1 MNLSHIK
8 IGKNFP
14 QSVNVIIEIPK
25 GSKNKYEYREDIDAI
40 ILDRV
45 LHSPFFYPAD
55 YGFIPQTRSQDG
67 DSLDVLVLIKQP
79 TFPGCILKARPVG
92 LIDMED
98 EKGKDY
104 KIIAVA
110 ENDPY
115 YSQVY
120 DLDQVN
126 LHLKEEIKHFFQ
138 DYKHLEKGKST
149 KFISWHN
156 KEKAY
161 EIIDIEHK
169 IFLKEKINK

>member
-8 IGKNFP
+8 IGKDFP
-14 QSVNVIIEIPK
+14 KSINVIVEIPK
-25 GSKNKYEYREDIDAI
+25 GSKNKYEYKEDIDAI
-40 ILDRV
+40 VLDRV

-55 YGFIPQTRSQDG
+55 YGFIPQTRSEDG
-67 DSLDVLVLIKQP
+67 DALDILVLIKQP

-115 YSQVY
+115 YNNVY
-120 DLDQVN
+120 NLDQVN
-126 LHLKEEIKHFFQ
+126 EHLREEIRHFFQ
-138 DYKHLEKGKST
+138 AYKELEKNKST
-149 KFISWHN
+149 KFIGWQD

-161 EIIDIEHK
+161 QIIDLANK
-169 IFLKEKINK
+169 IFLKEKSNI